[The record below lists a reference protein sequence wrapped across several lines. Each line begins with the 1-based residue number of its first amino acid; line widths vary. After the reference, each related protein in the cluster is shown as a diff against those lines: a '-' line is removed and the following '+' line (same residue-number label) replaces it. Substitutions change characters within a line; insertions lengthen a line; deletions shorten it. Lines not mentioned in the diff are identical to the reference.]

1 MIRDIIAVN
10 VDMVGADLSRNLN
23 AIGITCKPAHKAD
36 LPAKAA
42 RIPEEVQ
49 YLEISLPVQVC
60 GIFNRVRHYRKLF
73 QKIGCKNGVKVLV
86 SAADSSKVD
95 PTLGNGFRS
104 RVSKL
109 LKEGNSYVSKR
120 YFPHYS
126 RYFSREVDA
135 RIKISNPAISEIS
148 ITGAY
153 EFETIFHDSTY
164 TFGNGFLEYYDV
176 RIARQIME
184 IVSGINQQGFA
195 IVDWNPDSFIIGNNG
210 LIKIVDF
217 EFCQAIDRSGT
228 DFENSVDYIGGRK
241 FGLECPGRKDCSYK
255 DFWYPVLGVSYKTLM
270 NGSNVEIGFK
280 RLLHW
285 LFIRFPNF
293 VWSQIE
299 SQLSHFRKWIWFL
312 RHRDRWVEL

>member
-1 MIRDIIAVN
+1 MIRDFIAVS
-10 VDMVGADLSRNLN
+10 VDTVGADFSRNLN
-23 AIGITCKPAHKAD
+23 AIGITCQPANKAD
-36 LPAKAA
+36 LPKKTT
-42 RIPEEVQ
+42 PLLEEVQ

-60 GIFNRVRHYRKLF
+60 DAFNRVRHYRKLF
-73 QKIGCKNGVKVLV
+73 HKIGYKKGVKMLV
-86 SAADSSKVD
+86 SVAYLSKAD
-95 PTLGNGFRS
+95 PALGNGFRS
-104 RVSKL
+104 HVSKL
-109 LKEGNSYVSKR
+109 LREGNSYVSKR
-120 YFPHYS
+120 YFPYYS
-126 RYFSREVDA
+126 KYFDREVDA
-135 RIKISNPAISEIS
+135 RVKISSPAISEVS

-164 TFGNGFLEYYDV
+164 TFANGFLEYYDV

-217 EFCQAIDRSGT
+217 EFCQAIDQSGT
-228 DFENSVDYIGGRK
+228 DFECSVDYIGGRK

-270 NGSNVEIGFK
+270 NGSNVEIRFK

-285 LFIRFPNF
+285 LFIRFPSF

-299 SQLSHFRKWIWFL
+299 SQLSRFRKWIWFL
-312 RHRDRWVEL
+312 WHRDRWVEL